1 MADKNEKKK
10 LGDYIEISLP
20 QYGNQ
25 TARIWRDDTKD
36 DEQWQQAKA
45 AAKSSGTL
53 IALKEGE
60 EKTSGKSTG
69 SSPSDEKLMLR
80 DPVTGVMAEMPRGN
94 LSEARW
100 KALKSRDPAD
110 NQIGWSAEKD
120 AGDQQVQPET
130 ASIKRTVIDPS
141 GRVEDVGYQA
151 PPEVLPAEPSP
162 TNTGRGA
169 ATTLSVDEGAAAER
183 PVQKPMMTNP
193 GTRTLSVDETQASG
207 PRAFFGNAIKGAVS
221 KEGLQYQPGALP
233 PAPQGEI
240 SMTGIPPEQ
249 GMAPQ
254 QPLDMTGIPAGTGT
268 DPLQAAGQIASEVPA
283 RVKQFGQFLSDR
295 PQEAQPGQPI
305 AADGTRLGDPL
316 DPAQPVPGAPPA
328 PAPVPGSE
336 SLQVKTAATTKMPGS
351 GGSSLE
357 GDLNRSFKDAVLAQK
372 ERAVF
377 EAENSGKIA
386 EAEIAKQQNLQSI
399 ENTRAIRAQ
408 ALVERQDKV
417 QAAQMRAIE
426 SLSEQVKIDPS
437 RLWSSRSSQQ
447 KADAQLAG
455 FLFGFS
461 GSGAQYV
468 QSLQNEVEKDVQAQL
483 QAAQLTMEGKK
494 AQVSGLGTMMNQ
506 LKDMGLQTSEAA
518 GVARAAI
525 LEIHN
530 SKLAEM
536 KARFEGTT
544 AGIRAGEAIAALG
557 PARVK
562 AVSDYRTAAAQQ
574 ANLYA
579 DAQQKRD
586 MVEIQKRNAEMKGK
600 EESPMQATLSKEM
613 AGLED
618 VRASLLNMKS
628 MAGGGAYERARTQGA
643 DLNPLG
649 GVVDPDRKAK
659 ARTFKGEAYAQM
671 IEKARGALQANEL
684 AALSQIVPQNISVF
698 EDPEPYFARAIAY
711 VEQQLARRQDRY
723 TKSGA
728 DNRGGAR

>member
-53 IALKEGE
+53 IAVKES
-60 EKTSGKSTG
+60 EKRSGNKSAG
-69 SSPSDEKLMLR
+69 PDSEEKLMLR
-80 DPVTGVMAEMPRGN
+80 DPVTGAMAEMPRGN

-100 KALKSRDPAD
+100 KALKTRDPKD
-110 NQIGWSAEKD
+110 NQIIWGAEKES
-120 AGDQQVQPET
+120 GEMQVQPET

-141 GRVEDVGYQA
+141 GRVEDVSYQA
-151 PPEVLPAEPSP
+151 PPEVLPEPSP

-169 ATTLSVDEGAAAER
+169 ATTLSVDEGVATER

-233 PAPQGEI
+233 PAPQGDV

-249 GMAPQ
+249 GMEPQ
-254 QPLDMTGIPAGTGT
+254 QPLDMTGIPAGTGKN
-268 DPLQAAGQIASEVPA
+268 PLQAVGQIASEVPG

-295 PQEAQPGQPI
+295 PQEAQPGQPV

-328 PAPVPGSE
+328 PVPVPGSE
-336 SLQVKTAATTKMPGS
+336 SLQVKTTATTKMPGS
-351 GGSSLE
+351 GSSLE
-357 GDLNRSFKDAVLAQK
+357 GDLNRSFKDAVTAK
-372 ERAVF
+372 AEMARM
-377 EAENSGKIA
+377 EAEQSGKIA
-386 EAEIAKQQNLQSI
+386 EAEIVKQKNLQNV
-399 ENTRAIRAQ
+399 EDARAVRAQ

-483 QAAQLTMEGKK
+483 QAAQMAMEGKK
-494 AQVSGLGTMMNQ
+494 AQAAGLGNIFTQ
-506 LKDMGLQTSEAA
+506 LRQQGLDTNEAA
-518 GVARAAI
+518 KVATASV
-525 LEIHN
+525 LEIQN
-530 SKLAEM
+530 SKLMEM

-544 AGIRAGEAIAALG
+544 AGIRAAEAIAALG
-557 PARVK
+557 PVRVK
-562 AVSDYRTAAAQQ
+562 AISDTRTAAAQQ
-574 ANLYA
+574 ANLYSTMRMNELETQTKA
-579 DAQQKRD
+579 AT
-586 MVEIQKRNAEMKGK
+586 ALMKTK
-600 EESPMQATLSKEM
+600 EETPMQATLSKEM

-628 MAGGGAYERARTQGA
+628 MAGGGFIERGRTQAAGA
-643 DLNPLG
+643 LPLG
-649 GVVDPDRKAK
+649 GLVDADRKSK
-659 ARTFKGEAYAQM
+659 ARTFKGEAYAAM
-671 IEKARGALQANEL
+671 LDKAKGALQGPEI
-684 AALSQIVPQNISVF
+684 AALSQIVPQEIDAF
-698 EDPEPYFARAIAY
+698 EDPEPYFQRAIAF
-711 VEQQLARRQDRY
+711 VEQQIARRQERY